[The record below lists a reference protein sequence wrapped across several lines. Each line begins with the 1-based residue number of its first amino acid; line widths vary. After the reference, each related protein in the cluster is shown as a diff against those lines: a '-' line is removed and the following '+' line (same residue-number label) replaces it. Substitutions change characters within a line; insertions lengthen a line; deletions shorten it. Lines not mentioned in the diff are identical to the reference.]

1 MLPVREPVL
10 KPVPIAEL
18 RPTQITLGMREVRG
32 AAQTLAGAEERRE
45 DGRFSNTHMIPA
57 ILGPKDRYY
66 SIDHHHL
73 VRALHEE
80 GVKDVLVTVV
90 ADLKKLDQDAFWIVL
105 DNRDWMHPFD
115 SEGRRRSYKDIPK
128 SVEEMVDD
136 PFRSL
141 AGQLRRLGGYSK
153 ETTPYSEFLWADFL
167 RRRMKKKSVIGN
179 FSYSLKEAYKL
190 AKSHDADYLPGWCG
204 PAKDD

>member
-10 KPVPIAEL
+10 KPVPIVQL
-18 RPTQITLGMREVRG
+18 RPTQITLGMREVM
-32 AAQTLAGAEERRE
+32 ARRK
-45 DGRFSNTHMIPA
+45 RWRALKAKKMAFLNTHMIPA

-66 SIDHHHL
+66 IIDHHHL

-80 GVKDVLVTVV
+80 GVKDVLVTIT
-90 ADLKKLDQDAFWIVL
+90 ANLRKLDQDAFWIVL

-115 SEGRRRSYKDIPK
+115 AEGRRRSYKDLPK
-128 SVEEMVDD
+128 SVEDMVDD

-141 AGQLRRLGGYSK
+141 AGELRRLGGYSK
-153 ETTPYSEFLWADFL
+153 ETTPYSEFLWADYL
-167 RRRMKKKSVIGN
+167 RRRMKKKRVTSD
-179 FSYSLKEAYKL
+179 FPRALREAYKL